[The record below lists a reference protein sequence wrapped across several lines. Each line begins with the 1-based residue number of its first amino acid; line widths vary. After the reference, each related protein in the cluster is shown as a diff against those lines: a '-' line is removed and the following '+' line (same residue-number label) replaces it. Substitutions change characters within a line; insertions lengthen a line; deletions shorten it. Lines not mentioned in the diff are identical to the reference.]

1 MNPYFFKEQ
10 SAEVDIALI
19 LEGSYPMIYGGVS
32 AWVHQIIE
40 NFPQYSFAL
49 IFLGGAPEHYKDG
62 IRYELPDNVLNF
74 QIFYL
79 FDEDDP
85 ALTKTSL
92 TSNEE
97 AFAFFQQMHESFK
110 CPHSSLKKIED
121 ISLMMEGPNGV
132 DYGQFLYSELS
143 WEYIKEQYTKQCE
156 DASFIDYFWTIR
168 NIHKPLWKFLSILK
182 TMPKTKLVHTISTG
196 YAGLLSFFIQRHF
209 NYPVVLTE
217 HGIYTKERQIDIFLS
232 QIIRDDPE
240 RSLTETS
247 YLRHLWDRYFKTLAA
262 LTYHVSDPIVSLFNH
277 AHQIQIDEGAD
288 EKKAIVVPNGI
299 NIGRF
304 KPLRRPLE
312 DKLPII
318 CFIGRVVPIK
328 DIKGFIRAVPTIH
341 NAIPELKVWIIGS
354 TDQDPEYAQECMDL
368 VDNTLLGDIV
378 EFIPHQQLEDI
389 LPNVKLVILSGLRE
403 SMPLVLLESFGAGIP
418 VVATD
423 VGACKEMVLG
433 SDGEDAQLGPAGK
446 IVKVADTRGLE
457 TAILEILN
465 SPKLWNQMSQSA
477 IKRVEK
483 YYDER
488 LMIERYQ
495 QIYKKV
501 MS

>member
-10 SAEVDIALI
+10 AAEVDIALI

-32 AWVHQIIE
+32 SWVHQIIE

-62 IRYELPDNVLNF
+62 IRYILPDNVLNF

-85 ALTKTSL
+85 PPSKTSL
-92 TSNEE
+92 MGNEE
-97 AFAFFQQMHESFK
+97 CFAFFEAMHESFK
-110 CPHSSLKKIED
+110 CPYSALEQVDD
-121 ISLMMEGPNGV
+121 ISLMMEGPDGV
-132 DYGQFLYSELS
+132 DYEQFLYGELS

-168 NIHKPLWKFLSILK
+168 NIHKPLWKFITILK

-196 YAGLLSFFIQRHF
+196 YAGLLAFFIQRHF
-209 NYPVVLTE
+209 KYPVVLTE
-217 HGIYTKERQIDIFLS
+217 HGIYTKERKIDIFLS
-232 QIIRDDPE
+232 QIFRDDPE
-240 RSLTETS
+240 RGLTETS

-262 LTYHVSDPIVSLFNH
+262 LAYHVSDPIVSLFNH
-277 AHQIQIDEGAD
+277 AHQIQINEGAD
-288 EKKAIVVPNGI
+288 EKKAIIVPNGI
-299 NIGRF
+299 DIERF
-304 KPLRRPLE
+304 KKLRRPLE
-312 DKLPII
+312 EKLPII

-328 DIKGFIRAVPTIH
+328 DVKGFIRAVPNIH
-341 NAIPELKVWIIGS
+341 NAIPNLKVWIIGS
-354 TDQDPEYAQECMDL
+354 TDQDPEYAQECVDL
-368 VDNTLLGDIV
+368 VENALLGDIV
-378 EFIPHQQLEDI
+378 EFIPHQQVEDV
-389 LPNVKLVILSGLRE
+389 LPKVKLVVLSALRE

-433 SDGEDAQLGPAGK
+433 SEGEDAELGPAGK
-446 IVKVADTRGLE
+446 IVKVAETRQLE

-465 SPKLWNQMSQSA
+465 NPNLWKEMSQSA

-488 LMIERYQ
+488 LMIERYEH
-495 QIYKKV
+495 IYEKV